1 MTEIEFI
8 YTSVKHR
15 NITHLQG
22 GLKPHFYDYLS
33 DAASPRFRELS
44 GKATSMCIWFSPHA
58 NK

>member
-1 MTEIEFI
+1 MTEIELI

-22 GLKPHFYDYLS
+22 GLKPRFYDYLS

-44 GKATSMCIWFSPHA
+44 GKQGHIHVYLV
-58 NK
+58 

>member
-22 GLKPHFYDYLS
+22 RLKPRFYDYLS
-33 DAASPRFRELS
+33 DAVSPRFRELS
-44 GKATSMCIWFSPHA
+44 GKQGHVHVYLVQSTR
-58 NK
+58 